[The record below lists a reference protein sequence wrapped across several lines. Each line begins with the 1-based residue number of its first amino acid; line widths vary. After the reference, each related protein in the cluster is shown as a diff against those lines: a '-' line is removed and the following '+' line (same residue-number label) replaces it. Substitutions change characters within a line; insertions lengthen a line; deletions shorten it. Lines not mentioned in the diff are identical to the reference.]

1 MATLKPIIVPGSRRK
16 DGTFLVYIRVYHA
29 GASRRLPTSLVC
41 YPADVTRSGKI
52 KSADILAKA
61 DELVRRMRATL
72 ADVSPF
78 DLEERDVDW
87 VVGRIRR
94 GMQDD
99 FRLDFFAFADG
110 YLTSKT
116 ATTRRAYTGAL
127 GALERYL
134 GIRRLDINVITHS
147 MLLGFADFV
156 EREPKMH
163 YDRGSGRMVPTDK
176 NKVAKGAASRHM
188 AKLAHIFEA
197 AKARY
202 NDEDAGRIAI
212 PRSPFAGI
220 PKVYPPSNGQRNLG
234 AEVMQRL
241 IFHAQSSVC
250 GSLVEAEA
258 LRLFVLSFSL
268 CGANLADLWE
278 ARAGTGPEWVYNRK
292 KTRGRRADRAEMRV
306 QVPREA
312 AEMVAGLQDGPA
324 GWWLPSLHRIAR
336 TTDTATGKVNAA
348 LKRWAEREGV
358 EPFTFYAARHTWASL
373 ARRSGVEKATIDD
386 ALGHRGD
393 FDVTDIYAERAWNL
407 INDAQ
412 RKVIDLFSWE
422 GPSAVRLPAR

>member
-1 MATLKPIIVPGSRRK
+1 MPSLKPIIVPGSRRK

-41 YPADVTRSGKI
+41 TPADLTRSGRI
-52 KSADILAKA
+52 KNADLLAKA
-61 DELVRRMRATL
+61 DELVRRMRGTL

-78 DLEERDVDW
+78 DLEDRDVDW
-87 VVGRIRR
+87 IVARIRR
-94 GMQDD
+94 GMQGD

-134 GIRRLDINVITHS
+134 GIRRLDINDITKS
-147 MLLGFADFV
+147 MLQDFADSV
-156 EREPKMH
+156 EAEPKMH
-163 YDRGSGRMVPTDK
+163 YDRKTHRMVPTDK
-176 NKVAKGAASRHM
+176 AKVARGASSRHL

-202 NDEDAGRIAI
+202 NDEDSGRIPI

-220 PKVYPPSNGQRNLG
+220 QKTYPPSNGQRNLG
-234 AEVMQRL
+234 PEVMQRL
-241 IFHAQSSVC
+241 IFCAFRPVC
-250 GSLVEAEA
+250 GTFAELRA
-258 LRLFVLSFSL
+258 VRLFVLSFAL
-268 CGANLADLWE
+268 CGANLADMWE
-278 ARAGTGPEWVYNRK
+278 ARAGVGAEWRYNRK
-292 KTRGRRADRAEMRV
+292 KTRDRRADRAEMRV
-306 QVPREA
+306 QVPAEA
-312 AEMVAGLQDGPA
+312 VALVDGLQDGPA
-324 GWWLPSLHRIAR
+324 GWWLPELHQLAR
-336 TTDTATGKVNAA
+336 TTDTATGKINAS

-373 ARRSGVEKATIDD
+373 ARRAGVEKATIDD

-407 INDAQ
+407 IDEAQ
-412 RKVIDLFSWE
+412 RRVLDLFSWT
-422 GPSAVRLPAR
+422 AR